1 MTTREKGPTQMIAP
15 NTQTTTATTAAARPS
30 TMTPAQRREGHR

>member
-15 NTQTTTATTAAARPS
+15 EPHTTAPASAAPRPFWW
-30 TMTPAQRREGHR
+30 EGHR